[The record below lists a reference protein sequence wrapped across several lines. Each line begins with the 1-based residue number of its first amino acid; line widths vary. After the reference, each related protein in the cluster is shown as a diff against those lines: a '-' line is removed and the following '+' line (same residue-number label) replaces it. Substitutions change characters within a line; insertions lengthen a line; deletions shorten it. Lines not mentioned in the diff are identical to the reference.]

1 MLLLFGKQTEG
12 PLVMEDGECGG
23 AAINRE
29 METEGAPLRGGLKGV
44 FGLDPQRQRGG
55 GRGAGLLQG
64 RAGCFSKGHIF
75 LLLGRVLPMFPGP
88 GLWLPAQKVIPHLR
102 EGLLRTQEDR
112 GGCCPLEPSD
122 VARVTGCVLGWGP
135 GGTAGCWPGEG
146 STCCVL

>member
-23 AAINRE
+23 AAVNRE

-44 FGLDPQRQRGG
+44 FGALDPQRQRGG

-64 RAGCFSKGHIF
+64 RAGCFSKGYIF
-75 LLLGRVLPMFPGP
+75 LLLGRVLPTLPGP

-102 EGLLRTQEDR
+102 EGLLHKLEGHRRTE
-112 GGCCPLEPSD
+112 
-122 VARVTGCVLGWGP
+122 VA
-135 GGTAGCWPGEG
+135 AACW
-146 STCCVL
+146 SQ